1 MGKRAR
7 QHLRQL
13 TKCSHGLGVKED
25 GADRLGSPPELAAKL
40 RQPGGDS
47 LHELHHLLIEQA
59 R

>member
-40 RQPGGDS
+40 RQPAAIVCTS
-47 LHELHHLLIEQA
+47 FTIC
-59 R
+59 